1 MVEGPTARVYA
12 LKIEDKFKNETI
24 RQIQTK
30 TRRIYVSLNKILGR
44 RLKKAETFG
53 KNIVMFLDGFAI
65 RVHLMMFGAIHI
77 YGLDEPLLKPEKQ
90 VRLLLEGE
98 NRKLVVYNAPI
109 VEIDKAEKIVGKL
122 RVELGPDPLRE
133 DWDENEAVKRIL
145 QHKDEKIGIVLLDQR
160 VIAGIGNILR
170 NEILFRAKT
179 HPEKLVR
186 ELSEEKIKT
195 IVRTAK
201 NLSIQFLELKLKK
214 KRIKPILYVYNKYNK
229 PCKVCGEKIKFY
241 LQQPRKRKTFVC
253 EKCQSLLG

>member
-1 MVEGPTARVYA
+1 
-12 LKIEDKFKNETI
+12 
-24 RQIQTK
+24 
-30 TRRIYVSLNKILGR
+30 
-44 RLKKAETFG
+44 
-53 KNIVMFLDGFAI
+53 
-65 RVHLMMFGAIHI
+65 
-77 YGLDEPLLKPEKQ
+77 
-90 VRLLLEGE
+90 
-98 NRKLVVYNAPI
+98 
-109 VEIDKAEKIVGKL
+109 
-122 RVELGPDPLRE
+122 
-133 DWDENEAVKRIL
+133 
-145 QHKDEKIGIVLLDQR
+145 
-160 VIAGIGNILR
+160 
-170 NEILFRAKT
+170 LFRAKT